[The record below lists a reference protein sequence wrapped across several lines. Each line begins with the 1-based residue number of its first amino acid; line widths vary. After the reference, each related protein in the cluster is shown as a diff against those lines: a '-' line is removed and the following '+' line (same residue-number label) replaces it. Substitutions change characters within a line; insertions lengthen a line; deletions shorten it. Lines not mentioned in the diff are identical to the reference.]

1 MERWAKFL
9 SGDDTSNVV
18 PMKRGGV
25 IKLAISVEAFEAIA
39 PTLRDEAEPN
49 GRMADRLAAFA
60 RAGWE
65 LQQRYPLAGR
75 TGGATMA
82 WTRQPFR
89 SYASCG
95 SQQGRGP
102 QTLEPS

>member
-1 MERWAKFL
+1 MRWPSVASRTSARPNADRRKIMERWAKFL

-60 RAGWE
+60 RAG
-65 LQQRYPLAGR
+65 
-75 TGGATMA
+75 
-82 WTRQPFR
+82 
-89 SYASCG
+89 
-95 SQQGRGP
+95 
-102 QTLEPS
+102 